1 MKITDEDLEY
11 VAYAIRQD
19 FDQADNRFRAD
30 FQRYEY
36 RMELIER
43 AKRFGLTDLVTELK
57 SDIRVE

>member
-19 FDQADNRFRAD
+19 FDTCETRFRAD